1 VRHVQL
7 IASTAVLTLL
17 IWVAADQSLTD
28 SAEIHIT
35 VVPVARE
42 GTSMLVDLADPDD
55 ADLTVRIVGP
65 RKRLD
70 DLGRF
75 SDPIR
80 LPIEVSETGEH
91 VVNLRQRLAELRE
104 PFVGLTIDSVSPST
118 LRVVVDRYVTQS
130 VPVELEQGSLGLEE
144 VLRVEPATVTVKIRQ
159 RRWQEI
165 AGRNPKFVIPS
176 IEARLRGRPEGE
188 LIEESVFLDSTL
200 LGKPV
205 EPMPNR
211 VLVRGKLQRQLA
223 TVSLPAVNVGFF
235 FTRPQLFNDYMLDFP
250 DPDIVLTQ
258 TITVRGPLDVLDRL
272 LRGDPRVEGIIM
284 VTGDDTAGG
293 DEFRTVV
300 PTFHLPPEVEL
311 VDRPAPVEFRLLPR
325 DRADAGS

>member
-1 VRHVQL
+1 MQHIQL
-7 IASTAVLTLL
+7 IVSTVVLTLL

-35 VVPVARE
+35 VVPVIRE
-42 GTSMLVDLADPDD
+42 GTAMLVDLAHPDD
-55 ADLTVRIVGP
+55 GDLTVRVVGP

-75 SDPIR
+75 SDPIP
-80 LPIEVSETGEH
+80 LPIEASETGEH
-91 VVNLRQRLAELRE
+91 VVNLRRRLAELRE
-104 PFVGLTIDSVSPST
+104 PFVGLTIDSVTPST
-118 LRVVVDRYVTQS
+118 LRVVVDRYVTQA

-144 VLRVEPATVTVKIRQ
+144 VLRVEPATVTVRIRE
-159 RRWQEI
+159 RHWQEI
-165 AGRNPKFVIPS
+165 AGRSPKFVIPS

-188 LIEESVFLDSTL
+188 RIEESVFLDSTL

-205 EPMPNR
+205 DPEPNR
-211 VLVRGKLQRQLA
+211 VLVRGKLLRQLA
-223 TVSLPAVNVGFF
+223 TVSLKAVNVGFF
-235 FTRPQLFNDYMLDFP
+235 ATRPQLWNDYRLDFP

-258 TITVRGPLDVLDRL
+258 TITVRGPRDALDRL

-284 VTGDDTAGG
+284 VTGADTAGG
-293 DEFRTVV
+293 EEFRTVV

-311 VDRPAPVEFRLLPR
+311 VDRPAPVEFRLLSR
-325 DRADAGS
+325 DRADTGS

>member
-1 VRHVQL
+1 MQHIQL
-7 IASTAVLTLL
+7 IASTVVLTLL

-35 VVPVARE
+35 VVPVIRE
-42 GTSMLVDLADPDD
+42 GTAMLVDLADPDD
-55 ADLTVRIVGP
+55 GDLTVRVVGP

-75 SDPIR
+75 SDPIQ
-80 LPIEVSETGEH
+80 LPIDVAETGEH
-91 VVNLRQRLAELRE
+91 RIELRQRLAALRE

-118 LRVVVDRYVTQS
+118 LRVIVDRYVNQS

-144 VLRVEPATVTVKIRQ
+144 VLRVEPATVTVRIRE
-159 RRWQEI
+159 RHWREI
-165 AGRNPKFVIPS
+165 AARSPTFLIPS

-188 LIEESVFLDSTL
+188 LIEEGVFLDSTL

-205 EPMPNR
+205 DPTPNR
-211 VLVRGKLQRQLA
+211 VLVRGKLLRQLA
-223 TVSLPAVNVGFF
+223 TESLPAVNVGFF

-258 TITVRGPLDVLDRL
+258 TITVRGPRDSLDRL
-272 LRGDPRVEGIIM
+272 LRGDPRVVGIIM
-284 VTGDDTAGG
+284 VTRDDIAAGE
-293 DEFRTVV
+293 EFRTVV

-325 DRADAGS
+325 ERADSGS

>member
-1 VRHVQL
+1 
-7 IASTAVLTLL
+7 
-17 IWVAADQSLTD
+17 
-28 SAEIHIT
+28 
-35 VVPVARE
+35 
-42 GTSMLVDLADPDD
+42 MLVDLADPDD

-118 LRVVVDRYVTQS
+118 LRVVVDRYVTHS

-159 RRWQEI
+159 RHWQEI

-205 EPMPNR
+205 VPEPNR
-211 VLVRGKLQRQLA
+211 VLVRGKLLRQLA
-223 TVSLPAVNVGFF
+223 TESLPAVNVGFF

-258 TITVRGPLDVLDRL
+258 TITVRGPRDSLDRL
-272 LRGDPRVEGIIM
+272 LRGDPRVVGIIM
-284 VTGDDTAGG
+284 VTRDDIATG

-325 DRADAGS
+325 EHADAGP